1 MGPISETKGYI
12 EKHGKINSNKKEKI
26 IGE

>member
-1 MGPISETKGYI
+1 MGPISETRGYI